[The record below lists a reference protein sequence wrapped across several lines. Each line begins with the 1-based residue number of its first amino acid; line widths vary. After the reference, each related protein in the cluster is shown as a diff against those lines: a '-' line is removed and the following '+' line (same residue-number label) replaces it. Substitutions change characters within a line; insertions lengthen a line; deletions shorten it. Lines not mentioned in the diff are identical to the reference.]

1 MFDLFIQRWLSALRL
16 DSDILDNLQNV
27 VGKNFACSY
36 ISILDQIITG
46 CQTCD
51 GIRACTCSR
60 VGQIL
65 CNFRSESLCFG
76 LSREGLRLVS
86 WMTKHF
92 LTINNSEY
100 DYHTL
105 VKVAEMAGLAGFV
118 GFHESEDGYIVSF
131 PDTENTQA
139 LINDYKARLRDL
151 ENNIWQY

>member
-1 MFDLFIQRWLSALRL
+1 MERPHQTRLQGRISAPPRRDLAGDGQGFERGRH
-16 DSDILDNLQNV
+16 LQ
-27 VGKNFACSY
+27 
-36 ISILDQIITG
+36 LQ
-46 CQTCD
+46 
-51 GIRACTCSR
+51 
-60 VGQIL
+60 
-65 CNFRSESLCFG
+65 
-76 LSREGLRLVS
+76 
-86 WMTKHF
+86 HF
-92 LTINNSEY
+92 LHINNSEY